1 MASARRWRPERRSGP
16 WRGSWI
22 GPLLLVPLLA
32 GCSGTPFGEA
42 LSRSFPAPAGPASEA
57 MAPAAP
63 PPAAA
68 PPSPAATTS
77 TGATAATPA
86 SGSTPRPPGSSGS
99 GSPPGG
105 STATATA
112 SATKPGST
120 ANAPLPA
127 APAAPPGGTTGLGD
141 TAGRRQGAPQAPA
154 PGSNAAA
161 PYRVTIRLPRAD
173 PSAPAEVVTEALR
186 SAGVPFEVETIERV
200 GVVTPA
206 APAPASTTAPQVR
219 PAPPPR

>member
-1 MASARRWRPERRSGP
+1 MASARRCRPERRTGP

-22 GPLLLVPLLA
+22 GPLLLLPLLA

-42 LSRSFPAPAGPASEA
+42 LSRSFPAPGGPASEA
-57 MAPAAP
+57 TAPAVP
-63 PPAAA
+63 PPAPS
-68 PPSPAATTS
+68 PPGTPAATGT
-77 TGATAATPA
+77 
-86 SGSTPRPPGSSGS
+86 SGSTPRTPGSSGS
-99 GSPPGG
+99 GSPPGS
-105 STATATA
+105 STATAPA

-120 ANAPLPA
+120 ANAPRPA

-154 PGSNAAA
+154 PGTRAAA
-161 PYRVTIRLPRAD
+161 PYRVTIRLPQAD

-200 GVVTPA
+200 GAVAPA